1 MKNCFVHIIFVLE
14 VLGISSGYN
23 NLLLDVIK
31 RILVKVISLVD
42 ATGRGVINLSLFYL
56 FDFHKK
62 GDTLY
67 WYARQYAFYWISAGI
82 GTAKVFLFYHAQPH
96 CCSIIIYPIHKV
108 L

>member
-56 FDFHKK
+56 FDFHTKRRH
-62 GDTLY
+62 T
-67 WYARQYAFYWISAGI
+67 
-82 GTAKVFLFYHAQPH
+82 
-96 CCSIIIYPIHKV
+96 V
-108 L
+108 LVCKAIRLLLDLCRDRDG